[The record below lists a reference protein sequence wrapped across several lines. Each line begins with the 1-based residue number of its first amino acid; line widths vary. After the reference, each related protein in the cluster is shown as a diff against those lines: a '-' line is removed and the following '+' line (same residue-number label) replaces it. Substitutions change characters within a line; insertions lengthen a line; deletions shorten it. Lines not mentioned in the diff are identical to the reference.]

1 MCAIF
6 IAANQNHLQNDMVL
20 LEKGEITEENFE
32 LRKRTGEDGT
42 LTLCLMSFLK
52 TKENSNF

>member
-6 IAANQNHLQNDMVL
+6 IANNQNRLQNDLVL
-20 LEKGEITEENFE
+20 LEKGEITQENFE
-32 LRKRTGEDGT
+32 LRKRTREDGT
-42 LTLCLMSFLK
+42 LTLCLMSLIK